1 MYNVI
6 HVCIYLKY
14 IQFSIKIN
22 KINENRNSLKTAAL
36 IFIDFQYKSIN
47 C

>member
-1 MYNVI
+1 MHLFKV
-6 HVCIYLKY
+6 HFSFQQK
-14 IQFSIKIN
+14 SIKSM

-47 C
+47 G